1 MEMTPQE
8 QQRFDIAA
16 SKLNTDDQLKLKAV
30 MQMIQKEKDA
40 VKKEDVNE
48 DSVEE
53 ITGET
58 LDRIDGLIDQP
69 LLIRFLDAF
78 EEIYFDLVEQGEN
91 FEPDELIIYL
101 EQRLNDR
108 ADDARMSPQM
118 PDDFQ
123 EGTPGPKNS
132 DGTPKSNDEMT
143 DDEREDYYNNLDTV
157 DEGVDFFKRIAFK
170 K

>member
-8 QQRFDIAA
+8 KQRFDIAA

-69 LLIRFLDAF
+69 LLIKFLDAF
-78 EEIYFDLVEQGEN
+78 EEIYYDFIEQGEE
-91 FEPDELIIYL
+91 FEVSDVITFL
-101 EQRLNDR
+101 EGMLNNR
-108 ADDARMSPQM
+108 AQDARMEDQL
-118 PDDFQ
+118 PDGFQ
-123 EGTPGPKNS
+123 EGTSGPKHP

-143 DDEREDYYNNLDTV
+143 DDEREDYYNNLDNV
-157 DEGVDFFKRIAFK
+157 DESVDFFKRIAFK